1 MRNNVLVLALC
12 LLFIGIGYA
21 QKVEPKYEKQDD
33 LVKVS
38 YFFDNGD
45 LKEVGYFKENKLH
58 GQWIA
63 FNEEGKKVTV
73 ANYEEG
79 KKVGTWYVVTNDS
92 VKELVYDANKLVSV
106 KDINTTEITFI

>member
-1 MRNNVLVLALC
+1 MRNNAIILTLC
-12 LLFIGIGYA
+12 LLFATIGYA

-38 YFFDNGD
+38 YFFDSGE

-58 GQWIA
+58 GQWVA
-63 FNEEGKKVTV
+63 FNEEGKKVTI
-73 ANYEEG
+73 ANYENG